1 MKPFIVAD
9 DFGLCEK
16 HDKIII
22 ELAKK
27 KKVNAISVLVHDE
40 LSGKRVNEVRKMRDY
55 LSVGLHL
62 NLTMVLP
69 KIQPI
74 GSIKTLIIKSL
85 LGSLN
90 TREIKKEILS
100 QIREFEK
107 VFGTLPDF
115 IDGHEHVHILPSILE
130 ILSKIVVEEKFSEK
144 FWIRSPVTETMAD
157 LYRELSNA
165 GLKVLII
172 TALGSRAK
180 NKLNRL
186 GILTNKNF
194 AGFFSLKSPSRNFKQ
209 KYLHLL
215 TLKKPDMVI
224 MVHPGTSESP
234 TQNKNHSNEIRAIEA
249 TMLNESGI
257 YLT

>member
-1 MKPFIVAD
+1 
-9 DFGLCEK
+9 
-16 HDKIII
+16 
-22 ELAKK
+22 
-27 KKVNAISVLVHDE
+27 
-40 LSGKRVNEVRKMRDY
+40 
-55 LSVGLHL
+55 
-62 NLTMVLP
+62 
-69 KIQPI
+69 
-74 GSIKTLIIKSL
+74 
-85 LGSLN
+85 
-90 TREIKKEILS
+90 
-100 QIREFEK
+100 
-107 VFGTLPDF
+107 
-115 IDGHEHVHILPSILE
+115 
-130 ILSKIVVEEKFSEK
+130 
-144 FWIRSPVTETMAD
+144 MAD

>member
-1 MKPFIVAD
+1 MQNF
-9 DFGLCEK
+9 
-16 HDKIII
+16 
-22 ELAKK
+22 
-27 KKVNAISVLVHDE
+27 
-40 LSGKRVNEVRKMRDY
+40 
-55 LSVGLHL
+55 
-62 NLTMVLP
+62 
-69 KIQPI
+69 
-74 GSIKTLIIKSL
+74 KTLIIKSL

-90 TREIKKEILS
+90 TREIKKEIFS

-130 ILSKIVVEEKFSEK
+130 ILSKRVVEEEFSEK